1 MVSCSSPLVVAGIV
15 VVAWQLHSGIVRLAA
30 QHNFVKKKNCL
41 EPRYNKTQTSTGPM
55 FCFSP

>member
-1 MVSCSSPLVVAGIV
+1 MFAGIV